1 MATIGPDKHRR
12 RAVVALFTAALAVV
26 SVCDTAR
33 AQDPVA
39 DFYKGKAVTLV
50 VTTASGTG
58 YDYGARVLARHF
70 GRHIPGNPTIVVQ
83 NRPGGGGRTG
93 TGHVYSVAARDGT
106 IIGAVQSFIATD
118 PLFDPSIL
126 TLFDPRQ
133 FQWLGSIASTTS
145 LAVSWHTASA
155 KTYSDLFDR
164 ELVVGGVGAA
174 TPMVTMPHLFRR
186 LLGMKFK
193 VVSGYQSGNEV
204 NLAMERGEVQGRIDY
219 SWHSLG
225 AEHLDWIKDKKI
237 NLLFQMGLQKHKD
250 LGHVPLII
258 DMARDEE
265 QRKILEVM
273 FFNYEFGRAFVL
285 APGTPPE
292 RIAALRQAFVDTMA
306 DPEFLKDAAAS
317 NLEVNPVTA
326 ERLQTLIDRAY
337 KLPPDLVARTI
348 ALQKSDDK

>member
-1 MATIGPDKHRR
+1 MAPINQHKYCL
-12 RAVVALFTAALAVV
+12 RASIILVVAALAVI
-26 SVCDTAR
+26 SNFGNAR
-33 AQDPVA
+33 AQDAVA
-39 DFYKGKAVTLV
+39 EFYKGKVVTLV
-50 VTTASGTG
+50 VTTAGGTG

-70 GRHIPGNPTIVVQ
+70 GRHIPGNPTVVVQ

-93 TGHVYSVAARDGT
+93 TAHVYSVAPRDGT
-106 IIGAVQSFIATD
+106 IIGAVQSFISTD

-126 TLFDPRQ
+126 ALFDPRQ
-133 FQWLGSIASTTS
+133 FNWLGSIASTTS
-145 LAVSWHTASA
+145 LAVGWHTATV
-155 KTYSDLFDR
+155 KTYGDLFDK
-164 ELVVGGVGAA
+164 ELIVGGVGAA
-174 TPMVTMPHLFRR
+174 TPMVTMPYLFRR

-193 VVSGYQSGNEV
+193 VVAGYQSGNEV

-258 DMARDEE
+258 DLARDEE
-265 QRKILEVM
+265 QRRILEVM

-285 APGTPPE
+285 APGTPAE
-292 RIAALRQAFVDTMA
+292 RIAALRKAFVDTMA

-326 ERLQTLIDRAY
+326 ERLQTLVDQAY
-337 KLPPDLVARTI
+337 KLPPALIARTI
-348 ALQKSDDK
+348 ELQKPEDK

>member
-1 MATIGPDKHRR
+1 MAPNYHRKPRLRASTII
-12 RAVVALFTAALAVV
+12 VVAEIAVIAM
-26 SVCDTAR
+26 SANAR
-33 AQDPVA
+33 AQDSIA
-39 DFYKGKAVTLV
+39 EFYKSKVVTLV

-70 GRHIPGNPTIVVQ
+70 GRHIPGNPTVVVQ

-93 TGHVYSVAARDGT
+93 TAQIYSVAPRDGT
-106 IIGAVQSFIATD
+106 IIGAVQSLIATD

-126 TLFDPRQ
+126 ALFDPRR
-133 FQWLGSIASTTS
+133 FNWLGSIASTTS
-145 LAVSWHTASA
+145 LAVGWHTATV
-155 KTYSDLFDR
+155 KTYDDLFDKD
-164 ELVVGGVGAA
+164 LIVGGVGAA
-174 TPMVTMPHLFRR
+174 TPMVTMPYLFRR

-193 VVSGYQSGNEV
+193 VVAGYQSANEV

-250 LGHVPLII
+250 LAQVPLII
-258 DMARDEE
+258 DVAHDEE
-265 QRKILEVM
+265 QRRILEVM

-285 APGTPPE
+285 APGAPAD
-292 RIAALRQAFVDTMA
+292 RIAALRKAFVDTMA

-317 NLEVNPVTA
+317 SLEVNPVTA
-326 ERLQTLIDRAY
+326 ERLQTLVDQAY
-337 KLPPDLVARTI
+337 KLPPDLIARTI
-348 ALQKSDDK
+348 ELQKPEDR

>member
-1 MATIGPDKHRR
+1 MARINPDKHRR
-12 RAVVALFTAALAVV
+12 HAITTVFASALTIISVSGAAQ
-26 SVCDTAR
+26 
-33 AQDPVA
+33 AQDSVA

-50 VTTASGTG
+50 VTTAGGTG

-70 GRHIPGNPTIVVQ
+70 ARHIPSNPTVVVQ

-93 TGHVYSVAARDGT
+93 TAHVYSVAPRDGT

-133 FQWLGSIASTTS
+133 FNWLGSIASTTS
-145 LAVSWHTASA
+145 LAVGWHTATA
-155 KTYSDLFDR
+155 KTYQDLFDK
-164 ELVVGGVGAA
+164 ELIVGGVGAA
-174 TPMVTMPHLFRR
+174 TPMVTMPYLFRR

-193 VVSGYQSGNEV
+193 VVAGYQSGNEV

-265 QRKILEVM
+265 QRRILEVM

-285 APGTPPE
+285 APGTPPD
-292 RIAALRQAFVDTMA
+292 RIAALRKAFVDTMA
-306 DPEFLKDAAAS
+306 DPEFLKDAVAS

-326 ERLQTLIDRAY
+326 GRLQALVDQAY

-348 ALQKSDDK
+348 ALQKPDDK

>member
-1 MATIGPDKHRR
+1 MAPINHLKYRL
-12 RAVVALFTAALAVV
+12 RASMVIAVTVLAVM
-26 SVCDTAR
+26 SMSGNAR

-39 DFYKGKAVTLV
+39 EFYKGKVVTLV

-70 GRHIPGNPTIVVQ
+70 GRHIPGNPTVVVQ

-93 TGHVYSVAARDGT
+93 TAHVYSVAPRDGT

-118 PLFDPSIL
+118 PLFDPSIMG
-126 TLFDPRQ
+126 LFDPRQ
-133 FQWLGSIASTTS
+133 FNWLGSIASTTS
-145 LAVSWHTASA
+145 LAVGWRTAAA
-155 KTYSDLFDR
+155 KTYDDLFEK
-164 ELVVGGVGAA
+164 ELIVGGVGAA
-174 TPMVTMPHLFRR
+174 TPMVTMPYLFRR

-193 VVSGYQSGNEV
+193 VVAGYQSGNEV

-258 DMARDEE
+258 DLARDEE
-265 QRKILEVM
+265 QRRILEVM

-292 RIAALRQAFVDTMA
+292 RIAALRKAFVDTMA
-306 DPEFLKDAAAS
+306 DAEFLKDAAAS

-326 ERLQTLIDRAY
+326 ERLQALVDQAY

-348 ALQKSDDK
+348 ALQKPDDK